1 MATPRFAIRQIKIS
15 NPPTKNHP
23 ITSCTSSNPGN
34 PDMANATLRYQT
46 NKNPQGKRILFLE
59 CLLDKGFDDC

>member
-1 MATPRFAIRQIKIS
+1 MLFNNCWWKFGDDFVYS
-15 NPPTKNHP
+15 
-23 ITSCTSSNPGN
+23 
-34 PDMANATLRYQT
+34 DMANATLRYQT